1 MRKLLLVGALAL
13 GAGLFSD
20 ASRADD
26 TGHVNDTGFY
36 ARASIS
42 RSDRSSLA
50 FYEGESDTSLS
61 ISLGWRFLPWL
72 AVESGFS
79 DLGEFGYR
87 CRAGFVCGG
96 LIAPPLQIDGV
107 ELGLAARVPFGDSGM
122 FGQARAGVFRWDA
135 GGLDS
140 ETDPYYGIG
149 VGYAFN
155 ERFNLSLNF
164 DRYDL
169 IHVPVNRLGLGFEVA
184 W

>member
-26 TGHVNDTGFY
+26 TGSVNDTQFY
-36 ARASIS
+36 ARANVG
-42 RSDRSSLA
+42 RSDLSNPT
-50 FYEGESDTSLS
+50 FYDSDSETSLG

-72 AVESGFS
+72 AVEAGYS
-79 DLGEFGYR
+79 DLGDFSFR
-87 CRAGFVCGG
+87 CRAGFVCG
-96 LIAPPLQIDGV
+96 AVVVPPLEIDGV
-107 ELGLAARVPFGDSGM
+107 ELGLAARVPFGDSGL
-122 FGQARAGVFRWDA
+122 FGQARAGVLRWDA
-135 GGLDS
+135 GSDS

-169 IHVPVNRLGLGFEVA
+169 GAVDANRLGLGFELA

>member
-13 GAGLFSD
+13 SAGLFSD

-26 TGHVNDTGFY
+26 TGLADDTRFY
-36 ARASIS
+36 ARAGVS
-42 RSDRSSLA
+42 RTDLTNLM
-50 FYEGESDTSLS
+50 FYDGESDTSLG
-61 ISLGWRFLPWL
+61 ITLGWRFLPWL
-72 AVESGFS
+72 SVEAGYS
-79 DLGEFGYR
+79 DLGDFKYN
-87 CRAGFVCGG
+87 CRAEACPFVV
-96 LIAPPLQIDGV
+96 LPPFEIDGV
-107 ELGLAARVPFGDSGM
+107 ELGLAARVPFGESGL
-122 FGQARAGVFRWDA
+122 FGQARVGVLRWDD
-135 GGLDS
+135 GPSNS

-169 IHVPVNRLGLGFEVA
+169 GNVNVNRLGLGFEVA